1 MDPRTAKGF
10 AILPTRGR
18 VATHLPQFLAAAKA
32 TGMTIAGAIVVN
44 DAEYASFH
52 AEYDALD
59 IPGNWTVLTVS
70 GDTAASKTEQ
80 ALKVL
85 LTNDMDYVFWLADD
99 LRPETMGW
107 DVRVIEQLEPW
118 RFVSTNDGLHAP
130 QKANGCLAWGA
141 DLLRTIGYIFPPG
154 IVHNYADDMIEQIG
168 RATGCW
174 TVDMSVMVRHEHA
187 SKTGKK
193 DATSAKTNAAWA
205 EDDRAYAE
213 WGKTDKGPAIER
225 VLALMQEHGV
235 DMFTPDLSGIE
246 VMLATPS
253 GDGTYESVFVN
264 AIRLTEMY
272 VKQYGGQFR
281 FAEML
286 HCSDIAV
293 ARARIVG
300 SFRGSTATHLFL
312 ADSDQGWRPED
323 FIRTLMSGRDFIAAA
338 GVRKVSP
345 ASFAVNVT
353 DDFGRPVPL
362 QVDSERGYIRAS
374 GVGLAFACLSRKCV
388 ERMVEAYPDLAF
400 DAAEGREEHA
410 LFNPIVVNRRYLGE
424 DYAWCHRWRAIGG
437 DIWVDPTINLDHV
450 GKATWSGAWIDQ
462 LAELVSGQ
470 DRAA

>member
-1 MDPRTAKGF
+1 M
-10 AILPTRGR
+10 
-18 VATHLPQFLAAAKA
+18 
-32 TGMTIAGAIVVN
+32 
-44 DAEYASFH
+44 
-52 AEYDALD
+52 
-59 IPGNWTVLTVS
+59 
-70 GDTAASKTEQ
+70 
-80 ALKVL
+80 
-85 LTNDMDYVFWLADD
+85 
-99 LRPETMGW
+99 
-107 DVRVIEQLEPW
+107 
-118 RFVSTNDGLHAP
+118 
-130 QKANGCLAWGA
+130 
-141 DLLRTIGYIFPPG
+141 
-154 IVHNYADDMIEQIG
+154 
-168 RATGCW
+168 
-174 TVDMSVMVRHEHA
+174 
-187 SKTGKK
+187 TGKK
-193 DATSAKTNAAWA
+193 DTTSAKTNAAWA

-213 WGKTDKGPAIER
+213 WGKHDKGPAIER

-400 DAAEGREEHA
+400 DAAEGRQEHA

-450 GKATWSGAWIDQ
+450 GKATWSGAWLDQ
-462 LAELVSGQ
+462 LAEKMAAE
-470 DRAA
+470 RAA